1 MVLWL
6 LVEDQISSQTYL
18 RGAYHSTRAVCYHP
32 CVSVPSADLIG
43 DNQANFSLE
52 LNRRVSFSMLLYQT
66 IYVINTLRP
75 RQNGPHYTDD
85 IFKSIFL
92 NEYVWIPIKI
102 SLRIVPKGP
111 INNIPALIQIMAWRR
126 SGDKPLSEPII
137 ASLPTHICVAR
148 PQWVNLVTT
157 QCFNGFM
164 QKRHNSIASNWSYVT
179 LAPSH

>member
-1 MVLWL
+1 MRYFYNGF
-6 LVEDQISSQTYL
+6 SKMMM
-18 RGAYHSTRAVCYHP
+18 STLKKLQHLKFVKDIGFLHNMLPPQY
-32 CVSVPSADLIG
+32 CVTGPRWV
-43 DNQANFSLE
+43 
-52 LNRRVSFSMLLYQT
+52 
-66 IYVINTLRP
+66 NTLRP

-126 SGDKPLSEPII
+126 SGDKPLSEPNI
-137 ASLPTHICVAR
+137 ASLPMHICVAR
-148 PQWVNLVTT
+148 PQRVNLVAT
-157 QCFNGFM
+157 QYFNGFM
-164 QKRHNSIASNWSYVT
+164 QKRRNSIASNWSYVT

>member
-1 MVLWL
+1 MHPVWL
-6 LVEDQISSQTYL
+6 ELHLVKLESIISVS
-18 RGAYHSTRAVCYHP
+18 R
-32 CVSVPSADLIG
+32 VSVPSADLIG

-52 LNRRVSFSMLLYQT
+52 LNRWVSFSMLLYQT
-66 IYVINTLRP
+66 IYVVNTP

-102 SLRIVPKGP
+102 LLRIVPKGP

-126 SGDKPLSEPII
+126 LGDKPLSEPII
-137 ASLPTHICVAR
+137 ASLPRHICVAR

-157 QCFNGFM
+157 QYFNGFM
-164 QKRHNSIASNWSYVT
+164 QRDTTPLHQPGATSLWHQAINMINMC
-179 LAPSH
+179 